1 MKKKKPKTPEQIAQ
15 KNLTRNLANKGS
27 NANIVKKC
35 GLSVVDHSVNGV
47 AIGVGDDFTC
57 AKHGIVVHRAEER
70 PQTPSKSF
78 SKDEIIVIEKY
89 KSGEITKEEANVE
102 LDKIFK
108 ATIKLK
114 KAKGKKRWK

>member
-1 MKKKKPKTPEQIAQ
+1 MKKNKPKAPEQIAQ
-15 KNLTRNLANKGS
+15 RNLTRNLSNKGS
-27 NANIVKKC
+27 SANIWKKC
-35 GLSVVDHSVNGV
+35 GLSVVNHSVDGV
-47 AIGVGDDFTC
+47 EIGVGGEFAC

-108 ATIKLK
+108 ATIKLN